1 MSQIERSIEIAY
13 QNAVAVLQDFLV
25 RGDAL
30 QKTNEGISLIY
41 KSLLNGGK
49 IIVCGNGGSACDAM
63 HFCEE
68 LTGRFRDD
76 RRPLPAIALTDPAN
90 LTAVGNDYGF
100 PEVFSRGVQAH
111 GKKDDVLI
119 ALSTSGNSENVVRAV
134 AAAEPIGMKVILLLG
149 RDGGK
154 LRGVGDVNFLIGG
167 STSDRIQ
174 EVHMTILHVMIEG
187 MERLM
192 FPSNYQEAVER
203 GVNPG

>member
-1 MSQIERSIEIAY
+1 MSEIERSIEIAY
-13 QNAVAVLQDFLV
+13 QNAVIVLQDFLV

-30 QKTNEGISLIY
+30 QKTKEGVSLIY
-41 KSLLNGGK
+41 KALLNGGK

-111 GKKDDVLI
+111 GRKDDVLI
-119 ALSTSGNSENVVRAV
+119 ALSTSGNSENVVRAI
-134 AAAEPIGMKVILLLG
+134 AAAEAIGMKVILLLG

-154 LRGVGDVNFLIGG
+154 LRGAGNVNFLIGG

-187 MERLM
+187 MERMM
-192 FPSNYQEAVER
+192 FPSNYQDAVEK
-203 GVNPG
+203 GS

>member
-1 MSQIERSIEIAY
+1 MSDIERSIETAY
-13 QNAVAVLQDFLV
+13 QDAVTALQGFLACS
-25 RGDAL
+25 DAL
-30 QKTNEGISLIY
+30 QKTKEGISLIY
-41 KSLLNGGK
+41 KSLLSGGK
-49 IIVCGNGGSACDAM
+49 IIVCGNAGSACDAM

-76 RRPLPAIALTDPAN
+76 RKPLPAIALTDPAN
-90 LTAVGNDYGF
+90 LTAVGKDYGF
-100 PEVFSRGVQAH
+100 SEVFSRGVQAH

-119 ALSTSGNSENVVRAV
+119 GLSTSGNSENVVRAA
-134 AAAEPIGMKVILLLG
+134 AAAEAIGMKVILLLG

-154 LRGVGDVNFLIGG
+154 LRGIGNVNLLIRG

-192 FPSNYQEAVER
+192 FPSNYQESIGDR
-203 GVNPG
+203 LR

>member
-1 MSQIERSIEIAY
+1 MSDIETPIVNAY
-13 QNAVAVLQDFLV
+13 QDSRSALQDFL
-25 RGDAL
+25 GSSDAL
-30 QKTNEGISLIY
+30 LKTKEAIARISNTL
-41 KSLLNGGK
+41 SSGGK
-49 IIVCGNGGSACDAM
+49 VIVCGNGGSACDAM

-76 RRPLPAIALTDPAN
+76 RKPLPAIALTDSAH

-100 PEVFSRGVQAH
+100 SDVFSRGVQAH

-119 ALSTSGNSENVVRAV
+119 GLSTSGNSENVVRA
-134 AAAEPIGMKVILLLG
+134 AATAKEIGMKVILLLG

-154 LRGVGDVNFLIGG
+154 LRNVGDVNFVIGG

-187 MERLM
+187 MERIL
-192 FPSNYQEAVER
+192 FPSNY
-203 GVNPG
+203 GG

>member
-1 MSQIERSIEIAY
+1 MSDIETSIANAY
-13 QNAVAVLQDFLV
+13 QGALTTLQNFLNSS
-25 RGDAL
+25 DASL
-30 QKTNEGISLIY
+30 KTKEAISLIANAV
-41 KSLLNGGK
+41 SSGGK
-49 IIVCGNGGSACDAM
+49 VIVCGNGGSACDAM

-76 RRPLPAIALTDPAN
+76 RKPLPAIALTDSAH

-100 PEVFSRGVQAH
+100 SEVFARGVRAH

-119 ALSTSGNSENVVRAV
+119 GLSTSGNSENVVRAV
-134 AAAEPIGMKVILLLG
+134 AAAKEIGIKVILLLG

-154 LRGVGDVNFLIGG
+154 LRSAGDLNFVIAG

-187 MERLM
+187 MERIL
-192 FPSNYQEAVER
+192 FPSNYE
-203 GVNPG
+203 G

>member
-1 MSQIERSIEIAY
+1 MSDIETSIANAY
-13 QNAVAVLQDFLV
+13 QGALTALQGFLSSA
-25 RGDAL
+25 DAL
-30 QKTNEGISLIY
+30 PKTKEAISLI
-41 KSLLNGGK
+41 SQALSIGGK

-76 RRPLPAIALTDPAN
+76 RKPLPAIALTDSAH

-100 PEVFSRGVQAH
+100 SEVFSRGVQAH

-119 ALSTSGNSENVVRAV
+119 GLSTSGNSENVVRAV
-134 AAAEPIGMKVILLLG
+134 AAAKEIGMKVILLLG
-149 RDGGK
+149 RSGGK
-154 LRGVGDVNFLIGG
+154 LRNAGDLNFVIGG

-187 MERLM
+187 MERII
-192 FPSNYQEAVER
+192 FPSNYE
-203 GVNPG
+203 G

>member
-1 MSQIERSIEIAY
+1 MSDIERSIETAY
-13 QNAVAVLQDFLV
+13 QDAVTAVQDFLTG
-25 RGDAL
+25 GDAI
-30 QKTNEGISLIY
+30 QKTKEGISLIY
-41 KSLLNGGK
+41 SSLLSGGK
-49 IIVCGNGGSACDAM
+49 IIACGNGGSACDAM

-76 RRPLPAIALTDPAN
+76 RKPLPEIALTDPAN

-100 PEVFSRGVQAH
+100 TEVFARGVQAH

-134 AAAEPIGMKVILLLG
+134 AAAEAIGMKVILLLG
-149 RDGGK
+149 RNGGK
-154 LRGVGDVNFLIGG
+154 LSGVGNVNFLISGT
-167 STSDRIQ
+167 TSDRIQ

-192 FPSNYQEAVER
+192 FPSNYQEPPEKE
-203 GVNPG
+203 G

>member
-1 MSQIERSIEIAY
+1 MSDIERSIETAY
-13 QNAVAVLQDFLV
+13 QDAVTAIQDFLT
-25 RGDAL
+25 GDDAL
-30 QKTNEGISLIY
+30 QKTKEAISLIY
-41 KSLLNGGK
+41 NSLLSGGK

-76 RRPLPAIALTDPAN
+76 RKPLPAIALTDPAN

-100 PEVFSRGVQAH
+100 TEVFARGVQAH

-134 AAAEPIGMKVILLLG
+134 AAAEAIGMKVILLLG
-149 RDGGK
+149 RNGGK
-154 LRGVGDVNFLIGG
+154 LRGVGNVNFLISGT
-167 STSDRIQ
+167 TSDRIQ

-192 FPSNYQEAVER
+192 FPTNYPA
-203 GVNPG
+203 

>member
-1 MSQIERSIEIAY
+1 MSDIETSVANAY
-13 QNAVAVLQDFLV
+13 QGALTALQDFLSSS
-25 RGDAL
+25 DASL
-30 QKTNEGISLIY
+30 KTKEAISLI
-41 KSLLNGGK
+41 SNAVSSGGK

-76 RRPLPAIALTDPAN
+76 RKPLPAIALTDSAH

-100 PEVFSRGVQAH
+100 SEVFARGVRAH

-119 ALSTSGNSENVVRAV
+119 GLSTSGNSENVVRAV
-134 AAAEPIGMKVILLLG
+134 AAAKEIGIKVILLLG

-154 LRGVGDVNFLIGG
+154 LRSAGDLNFVIAG

-174 EVHMTILHVMIEG
+174 EVHMTVLHVMIEG
-187 MERLM
+187 MERIL
-192 FPSNYQEAVER
+192 FPSNYE
-203 GVNPG
+203 G

>member
-1 MSQIERSIEIAY
+1 MRDIETSVANAY
-13 QNAVAVLQDFLV
+13 QGALTALQDFLSSS
-25 RGDAL
+25 DTSL
-30 QKTNEGISLIY
+30 KTKEAISLI
-41 KSLLNGGK
+41 SNAVSSGGK
-49 IIVCGNGGSACDAM
+49 VIVCGNGGSACDAM

-76 RRPLPAIALTDPAN
+76 RKPLPAIALTDSAH

-100 PEVFSRGVQAH
+100 SEVFARGVRAH

-119 ALSTSGNSENVVRAV
+119 GLSTSGNSENVVRAV
-134 AAAEPIGMKVILLLG
+134 TAAKEIGIKVILLLG

-154 LRGVGDVNFLIGG
+154 LRSAGDLNFVIAG

-187 MERLM
+187 MERIL
-192 FPSNYQEAVER
+192 FPSNYE
-203 GVNPG
+203 G

>member
-1 MSQIERSIEIAY
+1 MSDIERPIETAY
-13 QNAVAVLQDFLV
+13 QGAVTTLQDFLTS
-25 RGDAL
+25 GDGL
-30 QKTNEGISLIY
+30 KKTKEAISLVY
-41 KSLLNGGK
+41 ESLLSGGK
-49 IIVCGNGGSACDAM
+49 TIVCGNGGSACDAM

-76 RRPLPAIALTDPAN
+76 RKPLPAIALTDAAN

-100 PEVFSRGVQAH
+100 AEVFSRGVQAH

-134 AAAEPIGMKVILLLG
+134 AAAEAIGMKVILLLG

-154 LRGVGDVNFLIGG
+154 LRGAGDVNFLIAGA
-167 STSDRIQ
+167 TSDRIQ
-174 EVHMTILHVMIEG
+174 EVHMTVLHVIIEG

-192 FPSNYQEAVER
+192 FPANYQEPTEK
-203 GVNPG
+203 GD

>member
-1 MSQIERSIEIAY
+1 MSEIERSIEIAY
-13 QNAVAVLQDFLV
+13 QNAVIVLQDFLV

-30 QKTNEGISLIY
+30 QKTKEGVSLIY
-41 KSLLNGGK
+41 KALLNGGK

-111 GKKDDVLI
+111 GRKDDVLI
-119 ALSTSGNSENVVRAV
+119 ALSTSGNSENVVRAI
-134 AAAEPIGMKVILLLG
+134 AAAEAIGMKVILLLG

-154 LRGVGDVNFLIGG
+154 LRGAGDVNFLIGG
-167 STSDRIQ
+167 LTSDRIQ

-187 MERLM
+187 MERMM
-192 FPSNYQEAVER
+192 FPSNYQDAAEK
-203 GVNPG
+203 GS

>member
-1 MSQIERSIEIAY
+1 MSDIETSIANAY
-13 QNAVAVLQDFLV
+13 QGALTALQDFLSST
-25 RGDAL
+25 DAL
-30 QKTNEGISLIY
+30 PKTKEAISLI
-41 KSLLNGGK
+41 SQALSIGGK

-76 RRPLPAIALTDPAN
+76 RKPLPAIALTDSAH

-100 PEVFSRGVQAH
+100 SEVFSRGVQAH

-119 ALSTSGNSENVVRAV
+119 GLSTSGNSENVVRAV
-134 AAAEPIGMKVILLLG
+134 AAAKEIGMKVILLLG
-149 RDGGK
+149 RSGGK
-154 LRGVGDVNFLIGG
+154 LRNAGDLNFVIGG

-187 MERLM
+187 MERII
-192 FPSNYQEAVER
+192 FPSNYE
-203 GVNPG
+203 G

>member
-1 MSQIERSIEIAY
+1 MSDIETPIVNAY
-13 QNAVAVLQDFLV
+13 QGALTALQDFL
-25 RGDAL
+25 GGSDAL
-30 QKTNEGISLIY
+30 LKTKEAISLIS
-41 KSLLNGGK
+41 KTLSNGGK
-49 IIVCGNGGSACDAM
+49 VIVCGNGGSACDAM

-76 RRPLPAIALTDPAN
+76 RKPLPAIALTDSAH

-100 PEVFSRGVQAH
+100 SEVFSRGVQAH

-119 ALSTSGNSENVVRAV
+119 GLSTSGNSENVVRA
-134 AAAEPIGMKVILLLG
+134 AATAKEIGMKVILLLG

-154 LRGVGDVNFLIGG
+154 LRNAGDLNFVISG

-187 MERLM
+187 MERIL
-192 FPSNYQEAVER
+192 FPSNY
-203 GVNPG
+203 GG

>member
-1 MSQIERSIEIAY
+1 MSDIERSIETAY
-13 QNAVAVLQDFLV
+13 QDAVTTLQDFLTCD
-25 RGDAL
+25 DAL
-30 QKTNEGISLIY
+30 KKTKEAISLIY
-41 KSLLNGGK
+41 KSLLSGGK

-76 RRPLPAIALTDPAN
+76 RKPLPAIALTDPAN

-100 PEVFSRGVQAH
+100 TEVFSRGVQAH

-119 ALSTSGNSENVVRAV
+119 ALSTSGNSENVVQAV
-134 AAAEPIGMKVILLLG
+134 AAAETIGMNVILLLG
-149 RDGGK
+149 RHGGK
-154 LRGVGDVNFLIGG
+154 LRGAGDVNFLIAG

-174 EVHMTILHVMIEG
+174 EVHMTVLHVMIEG

-192 FPSNYQEAVER
+192 FPENYSEPPGKEA
-203 GVNPG
+203 

>member
-1 MSQIERSIEIAY
+1 MSDIETSIANAY
-13 QNAVAVLQDFLV
+13 QGALTALQDFLSST
-25 RGDAL
+25 DAL
-30 QKTNEGISLIY
+30 PKTKEAISLI
-41 KSLLNGGK
+41 SQALSIGGK

-76 RRPLPAIALTDPAN
+76 RKPLPAIALTDSAH

-100 PEVFSRGVQAH
+100 SEVFSRGVRAH

-119 ALSTSGNSENVVRAV
+119 GLSTSGNSENVVRAV
-134 AAAEPIGMKVILLLG
+134 AAAKEIGMKVILLLG
-149 RDGGK
+149 RSGGK
-154 LRGVGDVNFLIGG
+154 LRNAGDLNFVIGG

-187 MERLM
+187 MERII
-192 FPSNYQEAVER
+192 FPSNYE
-203 GVNPG
+203 G

>member
-1 MSQIERSIEIAY
+1 MSDIERPIETAY
-13 QNAVAVLQDFLV
+13 QDAVTTLQDFLTHD
-25 RGDAL
+25 DAL
-30 QKTNEGISLIY
+30 KKTKEAISLIY
-41 KSLLNGGK
+41 KSLLSGGK

-76 RRPLPAIALTDPAN
+76 RKPLPAIALTDPAN

-100 PEVFSRGVQAH
+100 TEVFSRGVQAH

-119 ALSTSGNSENVVRAV
+119 ALSTSGNSENVVQAV
-134 AAAEPIGMKVILLLG
+134 AAAEAIGMKVILLLG

-154 LRGVGDVNFLIGG
+154 LRGAGDVNFLIAGA
-167 STSDRIQ
+167 TSDRIQ
-174 EVHMTILHVMIEG
+174 EVHMTVLHVIIEG

-192 FPSNYQEAVER
+192 FPANYQEPTEK
-203 GVNPG
+203 GG

>member
-1 MSQIERSIEIAY
+1 MSEIERSIEIAY
-13 QNAVAVLQDFLV
+13 QNAVIVLQDFLV

-30 QKTNEGISLIY
+30 QKTKEGVSLIY
-41 KSLLNGGK
+41 KALLNGGK

-76 RRPLPAIALTDPAN
+76 RRPLPAIALTDSAN

-111 GKKDDVLI
+111 GRKDDVLI
-119 ALSTSGNSENVVRAV
+119 ALSTSGNSENVVRAI
-134 AAAEPIGMKVILLLG
+134 AAAEAIGMKVILLLG

-154 LRGVGDVNFLIGG
+154 LRGAGNVNFLIGG

-187 MERLM
+187 MERMM
-192 FPSNYQEAVER
+192 FPSNYQDAVEK
-203 GVNPG
+203 GS

>member
-1 MSQIERSIEIAY
+1 MSDIERSIETAY
-13 QNAVAVLQDFLV
+13 QDTVTTLQDFLTC
-25 RGDAL
+25 GDAL
-30 QKTNEGISLIY
+30 KKTKEAISLIY
-41 KSLLNGGK
+41 ESLLSGGK
-49 IIVCGNGGSACDAM
+49 IIVRGNGGSACDAM

-76 RRPLPAIALTDPAN
+76 RKPLPAIALTDPAN

-100 PEVFSRGVQAH
+100 TEVFSRGVQAH

-134 AAAEPIGMKVILLLG
+134 AAAEAIGMNVILLLG

-154 LRGVGDVNFLIGG
+154 LRDAGDVNFLIAG

-174 EVHMTILHVMIEG
+174 EVHMTVLHVMIEG

-192 FPSNYQEAVER
+192 FPENYSEPAGK
-203 GVNPG
+203 GV

>member
-1 MSQIERSIEIAY
+1 MRDIETSVANAY
-13 QNAVAVLQDFLV
+13 QGALTALQDFLSSS
-25 RGDAL
+25 DASL
-30 QKTNEGISLIY
+30 KTKEAISLIANAV
-41 KSLLNGGK
+41 STGGK
-49 IIVCGNGGSACDAM
+49 VIVCGNGGSACDAM

-76 RRPLPAIALTDPAN
+76 RKPLPAIALTDSAH

-100 PEVFSRGVQAH
+100 SEVFARGVRAH

-119 ALSTSGNSENVVRAV
+119 GLSTSGNSENVVRAV
-134 AAAEPIGMKVILLLG
+134 AAAKEIGIKVILLLG

-154 LRGVGDVNFLIGG
+154 LRSAGDLNFVIAG

-187 MERLM
+187 MERIL
-192 FPSNYQEAVER
+192 FPSNYE
-203 GVNPG
+203 G

>member
-1 MSQIERSIEIAY
+1 MSDIETPIVNAY
-13 QNAVAVLQDFLV
+13 QDSLSALQDFL
-25 RGDAL
+25 GSSDAL
-30 QKTNEGISLIY
+30 LKTKEAIARISNTL
-41 KSLLNGGK
+41 SSGGK
-49 IIVCGNGGSACDAM
+49 VIVCGNGGSACDAM

-76 RRPLPAIALTDPAN
+76 RKPLPAIALTDSAH

-100 PEVFSRGVQAH
+100 SDVFSRGVQAH

-119 ALSTSGNSENVVRAV
+119 GLSTSGNSENVVRA
-134 AAAEPIGMKVILLLG
+134 AATAKEIGMKVILLLG

-154 LRGVGDVNFLIGG
+154 LRNVGDVNFVIGG

-187 MERLM
+187 MERIL
-192 FPSNYQEAVER
+192 FPSNY
-203 GVNPG
+203 GG

>member
-1 MSQIERSIEIAY
+1 MSDIERSIETAY
-13 QNAVAVLQDFLV
+13 QDAVTAIQDFLT
-25 RGDAL
+25 GEDAL
-30 QKTNEGISLIY
+30 QKTKEGISLIY
-41 KSLLNGGK
+41 NSLLSGGK

-76 RRPLPAIALTDPAN
+76 RKPLPAIALTDPAN

-100 PEVFSRGVQAH
+100 AEVFARGVKAH

-119 ALSTSGNSENVVRAV
+119 ALTTSGNSENVVRAV
-134 AAAEPIGMKVILLLG
+134 AAAEAIGMKVILLLG
-149 RDGGK
+149 RHGGK
-154 LRGVGDVNFLIGG
+154 LRGVGNVNFLISG

-192 FPSNYQEAVER
+192 FPSNYREPTAKE
-203 GVNPG
+203 G

>member
-1 MSQIERSIEIAY
+1 MSNIEKSIEIAY
-13 QNAVAVLQDFLV
+13 QDAATVLQNFLAC
-25 RGDAL
+25 GGAL
-30 QKTNEGISLIY
+30 EKTKEAISLIH

-76 RRPLPAIALTDPAN
+76 RKPLPAIALTDPAN

-100 PEVFSRGVQAH
+100 TEVFSRGVQAH

-134 AAAEPIGMKVILLLG
+134 AACQEIGMKVILLLG

-154 LRGVGDVNFLIGG
+154 LRGAGDVNFLITG

-192 FPSNYQEAVER
+192 FPANYQEIAASA
-203 GVNPG
+203 